1 MSDTRR
7 HQIRVRIVQFA
18 MICAFVALIVGRELW
33 KSSADM
39 DVSGGW
45 SYSDTRGTMSTL
57 TIVQSDNA
65 AIIGAGTDG
74 ATISGL
80 VDGRSI
86 AFVFSWA
93 TNTATMALEGTISS
107 NTNRMSGT
115 FTNSLEASGTW
126 EVVRIN
132 KR

>member
-1 MSDTRR
+1 MNDTRR
-7 HQIRVRIVQFA
+7 RQIIVLFA
-18 MICAFVALIVGRELW
+18 VICAVVALIVGHELS
-33 KSSADM
+33 KSAVDM

-45 SYSDTRGTMSTL
+45 SYSDTRGTLSTL

-86 AFVFSWA
+86 AFVFSRA
-93 TNTATMALEGTISS
+93 TNTTTMALKGTISS
-107 NTNRMSGT
+107 NTNSMSGT
-115 FTNSLEASGTW
+115 FTNSLEVSGTW
-126 EVVRIN
+126 IAVRTN